1 MKECLSATIDFIV
14 GSQMPFSIVDS
25 SWFKKLCNILDQR
38 YVLPSHQYL
47 QQQVLNKFANHRSLV
62 ANKLETLLTKV
73 SLTADIWTSITNQ
86 AYLGVTVHYI
96 DDEWNMQ
103 HYLLDLIHF
112 EHHHTG
118 ARTKEKLLQLI
129 NEMNFNKKVLSL
141 TIDNDATMILCDKS
155 MTNEFDITWN
165 NNEFNHFRYAAY
177 ILNIAINHGMQLKID
192 VIDKVRT
199 FINKIRHFT
208 VFCDS
213 LRSYCKVIKKDYLKP
228 DLDIVT

>member
-1 MKECLSATIDFIV
+1 M
-14 GSQMPFSIVDS
+14 
-25 SWFKKLCNILDQR
+25 
-38 YVLPSHQYL
+38 
-47 QQQVLNKFANHRSLV
+47 V
-62 ANKLETLLTKV
+62 ANELETLLIKV
-73 SLTADIWTSITNQ
+73 SFIADIWTSITNQ

-129 NEMNFNKKVLSL
+129 NEMNLNGKVLSL
-141 TIDNDATMILCDKS
+141 TTDNDATIILCGKS

-165 NNEFNHFRYAAY
+165 NNEFNHFRYAAH
-177 ILNIAINHGMQLKID
+177 ILNITINHGMQLKVDI
-192 VIDKVRT
+192 INKVRT
-199 FINKIRHFT
+199 FINKIRHST

-228 DLDIVT
+228 DLDVVTQ